1 MKHMN
6 QNQEFRF
13 NEVLFEHRNK
23 EYGAYA
29 LRNESDRILTKALFV
44 GVSLLAAISI
54 TPFAISAFKT
64 EPVTKEPEGVIIGF
78 MPETPDV
85 PVTPPVTIAPVK
97 PATAPNTKT
106 FDSTVPTP
114 SRDAQD
120 NVKKDPTPDD
130 AVAGFTNHFKG
141 DVVAPN
147 THVPTTAPVGN
158 GPVINTPPPAVQVPV
173 DKNIIVDEGDLGV
186 EANFNGGIDSFRN
199 KVMNNFDASGF
210 ESENIVKTTV
220 TFIVE
225 MDGTI
230 SGVKANG
237 TNADFN
243 NEAVRTVKSISNK
256 GKWIPAKNK
265 KGEFVRSYFKFP
277 ISMKFD
283 N

>member
-1 MKHMN
+1 MKQHN

-29 LRNESDRILTKALFV
+29 LRNESDRILTKALFI
-44 GVSLLAAISI
+44 GASLMAAISI
-54 TPFAISAFKT
+54 TPFVISAMKSDVVIDRIKDNGERTIIKIVEPPEKDPPVQIVKT
-64 EPVTKEPEGVIIGF
+64 
-78 MPETPDV
+78 
-85 PVTPPVTIAPVK
+85 VTPPNK
-97 PATAPNTKT
+97 KT

-114 SRDAQD
+114 SSDAKD
-120 NVKKDPTPDD
+120 DVKKDPIPDD
-130 AVAGFTNHFKG
+130 AVAGFVDNFKG
-141 DVVAPN
+141 DPVTPN
-147 THVPTTAPVGN
+147 TPNIPTVSVGT
-158 GPVINTPPPAVQVPV
+158 GPVITTPPPVISDPV
-173 DKNIIVDEGDLGV
+173 DKNKIVAPGELGV
-186 EANFNGGIDSFRN
+186 EANFTGGIDAFRN
-199 KVMNNFDASGF
+199 KVMNNFDGSGF
-210 ESENIVKTTV
+210 ESEDVVKTTV

-243 NEAVRTVKSISNK
+243 SEAMRTIKNISSK

>member
-1 MKHMN
+1 MKHQN

-23 EYGAYA
+23 QYGAYV
-29 LRNESDRILTKALFV
+29 LRNESDRILTKALFI
-44 GVSLLAAISI
+44 GVSLMAAVSI
-54 TPFAISAFKT
+54 TPVIISAFKSDVIVERT
-64 EPVTKEPEGVIIGF
+64 GDEGTRIIKAIPPTKEE
-78 MPETPDV
+78 D
-85 PVTPPVTIAPVK
+85 PPVKINPVK
-97 PATAPNTKT
+97 PAAAPDKKT

-114 SRDAQD
+114 SSTAQD
-120 NVKKDPTPDD
+120 NVKKDPVPDD
-130 AVAGFTNHFKG
+130 AVAGFKNDFKG
-141 DVVAPN
+141 DVVPQN
-147 THVPTTAPVGN
+147 TYVPTTAPT
-158 GPVINTPPPAVQVPV
+158 GPVINTPPPTISETV
-173 DKNIIVDEGDLGV
+173 DKTKIVDAGELGV
-186 EANFNGGIDSFRN
+186 EANFKGGIDSFRN
-199 KVMNNFDASGF
+199 KVMNSFDGSGI
-210 ESENIVKTTV
+210 ESEEIIKTTV

-243 NEAVRTVKSISNK
+243 NEAIRTVKSISNK
-256 GKWIPAKNK
+256 GIWIPAKNK

>member
-1 MKHMN
+1 MKQQN

-44 GVSLLAAISI
+44 GVSLMAAVSI
-54 TPFAISAFKT
+54 TPFAMSAFT
-64 EPVTKEPEGVIIGF
+64 TDVPHEGPGGVVIDFTPVTPDEPA
-78 MPETPDV
+78 
-85 PVTPPVTIAPVK
+85 PPVTIVPVK

-114 SRDAQD
+114 SKTAPDDQT
-120 NVKKDPTPDD
+120 KKDPVPDD
-130 AVAGFTNHFKG
+130 AVAGLANNLKG

-147 THVPTTAPVGN
+147 TYVPTTAPVGT
-158 GPVINTPPPAVQVPV
+158 GPVINTAPPTIPEAV
-173 DKNIIVDEGDLGV
+173 DKNKIVEAGDLGI
-186 EANFNGGIDSFRN
+186 EANYAGGIDSFRN
-199 KVMNNFDASGF
+199 KVMNSFDSSGF
-210 ESENIVKTTV
+210 ESDGVMKTIV

-225 MDGTI
+225 MDGSI
-230 SGVKANG
+230 SGIKANG

-243 NEAVRTVKSISNK
+243 NEAIRTIKSVK
-256 GKWIPAKNK
+256 GKWVPAKNK

-277 ISMKFD
+277 ISMKFE

>member
-1 MKHMN
+1 MKQHN

-23 EYGAYA
+23 DYGAYV
-29 LRNESDRILTKALFV
+29 LRNESDRILTKALFI
-44 GVSLLAAISI
+44 GASLMAAVSL
-54 TPFAISAFKT
+54 TPFVVSVLKSDVAVGRIKDNGERRIIKIVEPPEKDPPAQIVKT
-64 EPVTKEPEGVIIGF
+64 V
-78 MPETPDV
+78 
-85 PVTPPVTIAPVK
+85 AP
-97 PATAPNTKT
+97 PNTKT

-114 SRDAQD
+114 SRDAKD
-120 NVKKDPTPDD
+120 DVKKDPIPDD
-130 AVAGFTNHFKG
+130 AVAGFVNNFKG
-141 DVVAPN
+141 DPVTPN
-147 THVPTTAPVGN
+147 TPNVPTLSVGT
-158 GPVINTPPPAVQVPV
+158 GPVINTPPPVISDPV
-173 DKNIIVDEGDLGV
+173 DKNKIAESGELGV
-186 EANFNGGIDSFRN
+186 EAGYPGGIDSFRN
-199 KVMNNFDASGF
+199 KVMNNFDGSGF
-210 ESENIVKTTV
+210 ESEDVVKTTV

-243 NEAVRTVKSISNK
+243 SEAMRTIKNISSK

>member
-1 MKHMN
+1 MKHQN

-23 EYGAYA
+23 QYGAYV
-29 LRNESDRILTKALFV
+29 LRNESDRILTKALFI
-44 GVSLLAAISI
+44 GVSLMAAVSI
-54 TPFAISAFKT
+54 TPVVISAFKG
-64 EPVTKEPEGVIIGF
+64 PEILHTSCDIGPINIQNVDT
-78 MPETPDV
+78 PEV
-85 PVTPPVTIAPVK
+85 APPVEIIK
-97 PATAPNTKT
+97 PTTAPDKRT

-114 SRDAQD
+114 SSTAQD
-120 NVKKDPTPDD
+120 NVKKDVVPDD
-130 AVAGFTNHFKG
+130 AVAGFTDHFKG

-147 THVPTTAPVGN
+147 TYVPTTAPVGS
-158 GPVINTPPPAVQVPV
+158 GPVINTPPPVISEPV
-173 DKNIIVDEGDLGV
+173 DKSKIVDAGDLGV
-186 EANFNGGIDSFRN
+186 EANFKGGIDSFRN
-199 KVMNNFDASGF
+199 KVMNSFDGSGI
-210 ESENIVKTTV
+210 ESEEIIKTTV

-243 NEAVRTVKSISNK
+243 NEAIRTVKAISNK
-256 GKWIPAKNK
+256 GIWIPAKNK

>member
-1 MKHMN
+1 MKHQN

-23 EYGAYA
+23 EYGAYV
-29 LRNESDRILTKALFV
+29 LRNESDRILTKALFI
-44 GVSLLAAISI
+44 GVSLMAAVSI
-54 TPFAISAFKT
+54 TPAVISAFKSDVVVNRT
-64 EPVTKEPEGVIIGF
+64 GDDGKRIIKVV
-78 MPETPDV
+78 DV
-85 PVTPPVTIAPVK
+85 QEKDPPVVKITPVK
-97 PATAPNTKT
+97 PATAPDVKT

-114 SRDAQD
+114 SRNAPD
-120 NVKKDPTPDD
+120 NVKKDPIPDD
-130 AVAGFTNHFKG
+130 AVAGFKNDFKG
-141 DVVAPN
+141 DGVPQN
-147 THVPTTAPVGN
+147 TYVPTTAPT
-158 GPVINTPPPAVQVPV
+158 GPVINIAPPTISEPV
-173 DKNIIVDEGDLGV
+173 DKTKIVDAGDLGV
-186 EANFNGGIDSFRN
+186 EAGFKGGIDSFRN
-199 KVMNNFDASGF
+199 KVMNSFDGSGF
-210 ESENIVKTTV
+210 ESEDVVKTTV

-243 NEAVRTVKSISNK
+243 NEAIRTVKLISNK
-256 GKWIPAKNK
+256 GTWIPAKNK

>member
-1 MKHMN
+1 MKQHN

-23 EYGAYA
+23 DYGAYV
-29 LRNESDRILTKALFV
+29 LRNESDRILTKALFI
-44 GVSLLAAISI
+44 GASLMAAVSI
-54 TPFAISAFKT
+54 TPFVISAFKT
-64 EPVTKEPEGVIIGF
+64 PEVITDGGFVLPPPMIIPEENKPKDPPVQIVKP
-78 MPETPDV
+78 
-85 PVTPPVTIAPVK
+85 TPPAPVVK
-97 PATAPNTKT
+97 TYDDRLPEPKAIVTNEKQVEDKTNAVASTQTSEGKEIPNTTYIPIVPRVIGGDGPPTVKT
-106 FDSTVPTP
+106 DPVVEKTDPTII
-114 SRDAQD
+114 D
-120 NVKKDPTPDD
+120 KDPS
-130 AVAGFTNHFKG
+130 
-141 DVVAPN
+141 
-147 THVPTTAPVGN
+147 
-158 GPVINTPPPAVQVPV
+158 
-173 DKNIIVDEGDLGV
+173 V
-186 EANFNGGIDSFRN
+186 EASFAGGIDSFRN
-199 KVMNNFDASGF
+199 KVMNNFDGSGF
-210 ESENIVKTTV
+210 ESEDVVKTTV

-243 NEAVRTVKSISNK
+243 SEAMRTIKNISSK

>member
-1 MKHMN
+1 MKHQN

-23 EYGAYA
+23 EYGAYV
-29 LRNESDRILTKALFV
+29 LRNESDRILTKALFI
-44 GVSLLAAISI
+44 GASLMAAVSI
-54 TPFAISAFKT
+54 TPFVISAFKGPEVIEQPWELPPPMVIPD
-64 EPVTKEPEGVIIGF
+64 EPV
-78 MPETPDV
+78 D
-85 PVTPPVTIAPVK
+85 TPPVTIAPVK
-97 PATAPNTKT
+97 PATAPDTKT

-114 SRDAQD
+114 SRNATD
-120 NVKKDPTPDD
+120 NVKKDPIPDD
-130 AVAGFTNHFKG
+130 AVAGFKDNFKG

-147 THVPTTAPVGN
+147 THVPTTAPVG
-158 GPVINTPPPAVQVPV
+158 PVINTPPPVIPEVV
-173 DKNIIVDEGDLGV
+173 DKSKIVESGELGV
-186 EANFNGGIDSFRN
+186 EASFKGGIDSFRN
-199 KVMNNFDASGF
+199 KVMKNFDGSGF
-210 ESENIVKTTV
+210 ESEEIVKTTV

-243 NEAVRTVKSISNK
+243 NEAIRTVKSISNK
-256 GKWIPAKNK
+256 GTWIPAKNK

>member
-1 MKHMN
+1 MKHQN

-23 EYGAYA
+23 EYGAYV
-29 LRNESDRILTKALFV
+29 LRNESDRILTKALFI
-44 GVSLLAAISI
+44 GASLMAAVSI
-54 TPFAISAFKT
+54 TPFVISAFKGPEVIEQPWELPPPMVIPD
-64 EPVTKEPEGVIIGF
+64 EPV
-78 MPETPDV
+78 D
-85 PVTPPVTIAPVK
+85 TPPVTIAPVK
-97 PATAPNTKT
+97 PATAPDTKT

-114 SRDAQD
+114 SRNAPD
-120 NVKKDPTPDD
+120 NVKKDPIPDD
-130 AVAGFTNHFKG
+130 AVAGFKDNFKG

-147 THVPTTAPVGN
+147 THVPTTAPVG
-158 GPVINTPPPAVQVPV
+158 PVINMPPPVIPEVV
-173 DKNIIVDEGDLGV
+173 DKSKIVESGELGV
-186 EANFNGGIDSFRN
+186 EASFKGGIDSFRN
-199 KVMNNFDASGF
+199 KVMKNFDGSGF
-210 ESENIVKTTV
+210 ESEEIVKTTV

-243 NEAVRTVKSISNK
+243 NEAIRTVKSISNK
-256 GKWIPAKNK
+256 GTCIPAKNK

>member
-1 MKHMN
+1 MKQQN

-23 EYGAYA
+23 EYGAYV
-29 LRNESDRILTKALFV
+29 LRNESDRILTKALFI
-44 GVSLLAAISI
+44 GASLMAAVSI
-54 TPFAISAFKT
+54 TPFVISAFKT
-64 EPVTKEPEGVIIGF
+64 TEVTTGGGYVLP
-78 MPETPDV
+78 
-85 PVTPPVTIAPVK
+85 PPVLIPDDPVK
-97 PATAPNTKT
+97 PPVKITPVQPVNPPNTKT

-114 SRDAQD
+114 SSTAQD
-120 NVKKDPTPDD
+120 NVKKDPVPDD
-130 AVAGFTNHFKG
+130 AVAGFTNNFKG
-141 DVVAPN
+141 DPVVPN
-147 THVPTTAPVGN
+147 TPHAPTISVGT
-158 GPVINTPPPAVQVPV
+158 GPVITTPPPVISDPV
-173 DKNIIVDEGDLGV
+173 DKNKIAESGELGV
-186 EANFNGGIDSFRN
+186 EASFVGGIDSFRN
-199 KVMNNFDASGF
+199 KVMNNFDGSGF
-210 ESENIVKTTV
+210 ESEDVVKTTV

-243 NEAVRTVKSISNK
+243 NEAMRTIKTISNK